1 MAIVAPG
8 DVYKQRRKLKLEE
21 KEFQKGRLLKMAEEL
36 NHFKRQQKV
45 LMKQL
50 GGSANKAAKVKD
62 MSLNSSAL

>member
-1 MAIVAPG
+1 
-8 DVYKQRRKLKLEE
+8 
-21 KEFQKGRLLKMAEEL
+21 MAEEL